1 MKNKITDALTKGLL
15 AGYGGKSQ
23 FTKINRGGFELNSS
37 HFEDND
43 IVYHDEWTNN
53 GGQEI
58 VKIGE
63 EMFTRVYVGG
73 IVKGV
78 VGEKEVITF
87 LIKKIQELGDKTRL
101 FEEYKKENDGD
112 WSYEYR
118 IIDRSNEVSTTVGK
132 ETIFYKNKIVFV
144 HFFGLSPIKK

>member
-23 FTKINRGGFELNSS
+23 FTKVIRGGFELNSS
-37 HFEDND
+37 HFEDNK

-58 VKIGE
+58 VKVE
-63 EMFTRVYVGG
+63 NEMFTRVYVGG
-73 IVKGV
+73 TVEGIVE
-78 VGEKEVITF
+78 EKEVITF
-87 LIKKIQELGDKTRL
+87 LIKKIKELGDKTRL
-101 FEEYKKENDGD
+101 FEDYKKENDGD
-112 WSYEYR
+112 WGYEYK
-118 IIDRSNEVSTTVGK
+118 IIDRCDEVSTTIGK

-144 HFFGLSPIKK
+144 HFFGLSSIVF